1 MMSLPHRLRM
11 HTDFDTDVIFLQVFL
26 NVSDLMSCIV
36 SDHEDQKTF
45 LLYAVL
51 RLTLSGWGLGLT
63 GLTGLTGLASVVGA
77 GNEDTAS
84 SLRLHCFPPF
94 RNVGKSPS
102 C

>member
-1 MMSLPHRLRM
+1 M
-11 HTDFDTDVIFLQVFL
+11 HTDFDTDVIFLQML
-26 NVSDLMSCIV
+26 SDLMSCIV

-63 GLTGLTGLASVVGA
+63 GLTGLAGVLGA